1 MNLNLTRKWRSK
13 NFDQIIGQ
21 AMPIRMLKNSLY
33 LNQLFPV
40 YLFCGQYGCGK
51 TSTARIFAT
60 AINCANIDQF
70 RAAPRNHSIP
80 CATCASCLA
89 MAQGNHPDFYEIDA
103 ASHTGVDTIRQ
114 IIEAATLLPL
124 LGHKKIYLIDEAHM
138 LSKAAFN
145 ALLKILEEPPASV
158 LFILATTDEQKILE
172 TVQSRCFKLFFT
184 PVKQSTIVDHLASI
198 CDQEKIGYQR
208 PALELIAQECA
219 GSVRD
224 AINLLEQMRFSSST
238 ITPQAVMHILGR
250 IDDSSL
256 LQILELVFRGNVSLL
271 LKKLYE
277 TKWYEHKA
285 DLLWTR
291 LLVAI
296 RALIWSKYGISSEEM
311 ASHSS
316 HITALAQ
323 RISLPFLYNIMNTL
337 HAHEHLFMRT
347 TSQHTLLELIL
358 LQLCYKKGDHEGES
372 GTMLSSPTSNTSE
385 ASPASSDNQVEKD
398 TKTSAGHHN
407 APATSAPCYRAHWS
421 QFIHAVGQLD
431 EQLLFSIMKQAQF
444 ITFDHATQHVKA
456 QCAQGG
462 AFFKG
467 IIEDTQRLWQPMLK
481 DIFGTHATLQ
491 IDFGAA
497 RGTTPATPT
506 ISVLPQLP
514 PSSVPQRVA
523 LNKPYYKAAKESEN
537 RHRQTQAPY
546 LKQPLAVTSESWPIS
561 TLLLH
566 HFPGTVYTTQEHR

>member
-40 YLFCGQYGCGK
+40 YLFSGQYGCGK

-70 RAAPRNHSIP
+70 RAAPRNNSVP

-158 LFILATTDEQKILE
+158 LFILATTDEQKILD

-184 PVKQSTIVDHLASI
+184 PVKQSTIVGHLASI

-256 LQILELVFRGNVSLL
+256 LQILELVFRGNVPLL
-271 LKKLYE
+271 LKKLQE

-285 DLLWTR
+285 DILWTR
-291 LLVAI
+291 LLVAL
-296 RALIWSKYGISSEEM
+296 RALIWSKYGVSSEQM
-311 ASHSS
+311 ASLSS
-316 HITALAQ
+316 QITALAQ
-323 RISLPFLYNIMNTL
+323 RISLPFLYNVMNTL
-337 HAHEHLFMRT
+337 HAHEQLFMRT
-347 TSQHTLLELIL
+347 TSQHALLEVIL
-358 LQLCYKKGDHEGES
+358 LQLCHKKGDSEGES
-372 GTMLSSPTSNTSE
+372 GAMLSS
-385 ASPASSDNQVEKD
+385 
-398 TKTSAGHHN
+398 SANN
-407 APATSAPCYRAHWS
+407 APDISPELLDNHLEEDTQKSSIIPSDVQKTPAPCYRAHWS
-421 QFIHAVGQLD
+421 QFMHAVGQLD
-431 EQLLFSIMKQAQF
+431 EQLLLSIMRQTEL
-444 ITFDHATQHVKA
+444 ITFDHATYHVKA

-467 IIEDTQRLWQPMLK
+467 IVEDAQPLWQPMLK
-481 DIFGTHATLQ
+481 DVFGARATLH
-491 IDFGAA
+491 IDFGPA
-497 RGTTPATPT
+497 RCTTPTTST
-506 ISVLPQLP
+506 INVLPQT
-514 PSSVPQRVA
+514 PSTVPERMA
-523 LNKPYYKAAKESEN
+523 INKPFYKAPKESEN
-537 RHRQTQAPY
+537 RHKNTQAPY
-546 LKQPLAVTSESWPIS
+546 IKQSLAITSESWPIS

-566 HFPGTVYTTQEHR
+566 HFPGTVYTTHEHR